1 MKFCNDD
8 RKHFRAV
15 AVKPT
20 IYLKD
25 DVGGGGAA
33 VGGFCRVETEKYLL
47 RLLDVVSLFYQKWK
61 DVETHSVM
69 SQIF

>member
-25 DVGGGGAA
+25 DVGGGGLPWGDF
-33 VGGFCRVETEKYLL
+33 VGLKLKNTYYVYWTWSPCFIRNGRTSK
-47 RLLDVVSLFYQKWK
+47 RTPS
-61 DVETHSVM
+61 
-69 SQIF
+69 